1 MPRWKSE
8 VLTEAEKSNDSLDS
22 AADRSESGAQANDHR
37 DINTTSYKGLR
48 LEGKFVSKNI
58 INLARRNLYPP
69 GISLLFK
76 GLEFVPSANKLDLV
90 KLKRELE
97 ENGRTL
103 RLMWHFRKD
112 ERTFTA
118 DKFRPKSSFNPMNK
132 DAII

>member
-1 MPRWKSE
+1 M
-8 VLTEAEKSNDSLDS
+8 
-22 AADRSESGAQANDHR
+22 
-37 DINTTSYKGLR
+37 
-48 LEGKFVSKNI
+48 SKNI
-58 INLARRNLYPP
+58 INLARRNLYPL

-76 GLEFVPSANKLDLV
+76 GLEFVPSADKIDLV

-103 RLMWHFRKD
+103 RLMSHFRKD

-118 DKFRPKSSFNPMNK
+118 DKFRPKSSFNPRNK